1 MQVEEAERL
10 GVTRGGELLACGDQ
24 VVPGLERRR
33 VGVESGV
40 CEVRDVDRERRA
52 VELARQAVERAVL
65 ALSSRE
71 GAPDV
76 ASLDVGDRRLTE
88 RLGVDRGEQPL
99 RDVVAAQGQS
109 SMLMMSG
116 PEPLLSEVSILV
128 PNSLLGI
135 VW

>member
-10 GVTRGGELLACGDQ
+10 GVTRGGELLARGDQ

-40 CEVRDVDRERRA
+40 GEVRDVDRDRRA

-76 ASLDVGDRRLTE
+76 AGLDSATDDSPSASGST
-88 RLGVDRGEQPL
+88 G
-99 RDVVAAQGQS
+99 AS
-109 SMLMMSG
+109 SPFGM
-116 PEPLLSEVSILV
+116 
-128 PNSLLGI
+128 
-135 VW
+135 